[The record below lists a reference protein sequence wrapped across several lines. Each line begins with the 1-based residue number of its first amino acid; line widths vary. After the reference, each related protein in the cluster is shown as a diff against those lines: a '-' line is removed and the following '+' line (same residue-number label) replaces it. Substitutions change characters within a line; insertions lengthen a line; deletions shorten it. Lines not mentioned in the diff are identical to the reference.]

1 MQNLKT
7 QSLVLFLSTLCLLTG
22 AHAQFTPSDDSNT
35 DSLASKTTNG
45 NKVTLEVVNETGEG
59 ATAIDTAFIRFD
71 LTAVPATYTGTSVA
85 KATLKLFVHSVTKAG
100 SFNVNLVNGTW
111 AEATIDYSNQPAIG
125 TTIASNIPL
134 AISNKL
140 DYVEID
146 ITPAVVDWLNGTQAN
161 DGIALVPNDPL
172 SATFDSKENTTTSH
186 PAELDIVFNSGGT
199 LTGVT
204 TASGSGLTGGGT
216 SGTLNLSLTPCSDAD
231 PILVWNNGGWGCST
245 VSGGGGGIT
254 GSGTPGALPVF
265 NGITSLTSSYV
276 FQNGSNIGI
285 GTTTP
290 QATLDVNGVVNA
302 AISFNIG
309 ETPFAFGSSSNQNA
323 FLGFAGNSN
332 ISNVGE
338 ANTAVGYNSLAANTT
353 GNANTATGNGA
364 LLNNTMGG
372 NNMANGV
379 SALVS
384 NTTGNANSASGTQSL
399 FYNTMGSANSAS
411 GFKALFNNT
420 TGNNNTA
427 LGFTAG
433 NPTNSANTTGSN
445 NTFVGSTAN
454 SGTQTNLN
462 NATAIGANAQVTVIN
477 ALVLGS
483 IFGTNGCDT
492 PCGSVSVGIGTT
504 APGATLDVEAPSG
517 NPAPTV
523 NFGSASNPA
532 TFTVNGNA
540 TIAGAG
546 NALFFPDGSKQTTAY
561 TGGGGGITSVTGTNG
576 VNATTSGGAVT
587 VGLASNSCAYGSAL
601 SALPFTCFP
610 FATLGLNTFTASQS
624 VMGNITATG
633 VVTGSAFQI
642 GSNLFAFG
650 SYANQN
656 AFLGFAGNTATT
668 GSMNTAVG
676 ESSLFNN
683 TTGGSNTAIGYAL
696 FANSTGG
703 SNAGVGVNTLNNNT
717 TGSFNSAF
725 GVFAGQVLDGT
736 AGTGLNDTAVGSGA
750 GFGTGTLS
758 NATALGSNSEVNE
771 NNALVLGSVN
781 GLNGATSNV
790 NVGIG
795 TATPQFMLDVQG
807 TGNFTGALTAGGG
820 AIFPASPNPGTSGS
834 PSNPLDLTASAS
846 NGSTA
851 SNQTF
856 RWQAANADGT
866 TPSANL
872 NLLFGSAG
880 ATPVAT
886 GFSVAPNGT
895 LTAPAIVSTKDL
907 TETIGGNLIEKA
919 AINISQQAGADL
931 SLQSSGNSVDI
942 SPAGVTL
949 TGAIVQ
955 VQGPTIVTGMTTV
968 QGSLTVTGAV
978 TCGSGCGGGG
988 GSGTVTSVGSGPGLT
1003 GGPITSSGTL
1013 SIATAGVTNAM
1024 LANPSVT
1031 ISPGTDLMGGGTVA
1045 LGGTT
1050 TLSVNTASLPQL
1062 TGGNS
1067 FTGNQTVNGNITA
1080 TTVSA
1085 DTGFLLSSGGNLP
1098 ATVLSSNNVAGTNN
1112 DVFLGYSAGTF
1123 TGSAFGANNIGLG
1136 NNTLNAL
1143 AGGADNTASGYDA
1156 LHNTSSGGSNT
1167 GSGYSALL
1175 GNSSGSNNTAVG
1187 SFAAEYNTTGSNNT
1201 ALGYKAGPD
1210 SSTPTLNNATAI
1222 GAFADVQQ
1230 PNSLVLGSIANVN
1243 GCSPTGTPACQSANV
1258 GIGTATPQATLDV
1271 EAAGGPTVI
1280 FGNASNQAAFTVNG
1294 NLSVTGSVTCGSGC
1308 GGGGGGVTSVTGT
1321 APMVVAPNQGAVVVS
1336 LGPISDASVAATAN
1350 INPAKIAGT
1359 AATLGV
1365 NTFTGPQT
1373 VNGNLSATGVVTGS
1387 IGIGT
1392 PTPRSALEV
1401 DANVPSGLGP
1411 TVTLTNNGG
1420 GGKVSL
1426 DVNTYPPST
1435 SGTYNPAARILFAD
1449 AGNYTDTVIF
1459 QSNKPGQANNT
1470 LQNTMS
1476 IDSSGNVQ
1484 VSGNLTV
1491 AGQVAC
1497 GGSGPSCTPT
1507 NLENLSGQLS
1517 TNGGVSYTG
1526 NETYTYA
1533 GTCMIGDTILS
1544 INGYGAG
1551 ALPADGRL
1559 LQISQYSAIFDLV
1572 GINFGGDGETTFGLP
1587 DLRAFAPQGLQYSI
1601 CVNGIF
1607 PSRVDGQV
1615 MPAGKPGTPAAPPE
1629 THAPAPPPPSGAQ
1642 STPVALNLNPGVPEQ
1657 AQPPRVTPSKKPLVP
1672 PQ

>member
-71 LTAVPATYTGTSVA
+71 LTAVPATYIGTSVA

-216 SGTLNLSLTPCSDAD
+216 SGTLNLSLTPCSNAD

-587 VGLASNSCAYGSAL
+587 LSANESVVAFQTDLANGLANNLTAAESYANSTFVPLAAPGNLTQTVAGNL
-601 SALPFTCFP
+601 TEK
-610 FATLGLNTFTASQS
+610 ATLDFSLQSLDMSLQSDTSMSLQSTAEMSLQSGLIQLSSSNVTIAAPQFLINGSQTLFLPLATATASQGYDS
-624 VMGNITATG
+624 GALSWVESSYNSSSGQAVNSQFLWQAEPSGNNTSNPSGTLNLLFGTATNSPSETGLSIASNGIITFATGQTFGGGGGGGGITNVVAGTGLSGGGSTPTVTLNNAGVLNVAPGTGIAIGGTVQNPVVNINTNVVPQLSGGNSFSGNQNVNGNIAAAGTISGTTISGTTITGTTVSASKLIATG
-633 VVTGSAFQI
+633 ALYLNGNTTNPFAYESGTGA
-642 GSNLFAFG
+642 GD
-650 SYANQN
+650 N
-656 AFLGFAGNTATT
+656 AFLGFAGESVNAAAP
-668 GSMNTAVG
+668 GDENTAVG
-676 ESSLFNN
+676 YQALNVN
-683 TTGGSNTAIGYAL
+683 GTG
-696 FANSTGG
+696 STGG
-703 SNAGVGVNTLNNNT
+703 FVSFGNTAVGAQSLLANTLGDDNTAAGTNALYKNTAGNYNAAHGDGALLNNLAGNNNTANGHSSLLNT
-717 TGSFNSAF
+717 TGSFN
-725 GVFAGQVLDGT
+725 T
-736 AGTGLNDTAVGSGA
+736 GSG
-750 GFGTGTLS
+750 S
-758 NATALGSNSEVNE
+758 NALQYNAGGSYNTALGAMAGPDSASTALTYATAIGAGAVVSAP
-771 NNALVLGSVN
+771 NAMALGGPQGS
-781 GLNGATSNV
+781 ASAV

-795 TATPQFMLDVQG
+795 TATPLYPLDVRG
-807 TGNFTGALTAGGG
+807 SGTYAASITGNLNVTGTVTCGAGCSGAQGPQGPPGPAGPQGPQGPTGPTGAQGPQGLQGLQGPGGPGLREIRAALLQWYTRTYTVGSSPFGVAFDGTNIWVANWGSNTVTKLQASTGATVGAYSVGNRPYGVAFDGTNVWVTNEGDGTVTELLASTGATVGTYTVGSTPRALAFDGTNIWVANLGGSTVTELLDSTGATVGTYNVGSAPDAVAFDGTNIWVVNQGGTLTKLLASTGAVLGTYSSGVAAPYSLTFDGNNIWVAGAGGNSV
-820 AIFPASPNPGTSGS
+820 AEV
-834 PSNPLDLTASAS
+834 SAS
-846 NGSTA
+846 NGALVGTYTVGNYPEGVA
-851 SNQTF
+851 F
-856 RWQAANADGT
+856 DGT
-866 TPSANL
+866 NIWVANSGSSTVTK
-872 NLLFGSAG
+872 LLAS
-880 ATPVAT
+880 
-886 GFSVAPNGT
+886 
-895 LTAPAIVSTKDL
+895 
-907 TETIGGNLIEKA
+907 
-919 AINISQQAGADL
+919 
-931 SLQSSGNSVDI
+931 
-942 SPAGVTL
+942 
-949 TGAIVQ
+949 
-955 VQGPTIVTGMTTV
+955 
-968 QGSLTVTGAV
+968 TGAV
-978 TCGSGCGGGG
+978 LGTYSVAGSPTSLAFDGTNIWVTNS
-988 GSGTVTSVGSGPGLT
+988 GSTVTRIPG
-1003 GGPITSSGTL
+1003 
-1013 SIATAGVTNAM
+1013 N
-1024 LANPSVT
+1024 
-1031 ISPGTDLMGGGTVA
+1031 
-1045 LGGTT
+1045 
-1050 TLSVNTASLPQL
+1050 
-1062 TGGNS
+1062 
-1067 FTGNQTVNGNITA
+1067 
-1080 TTVSA
+1080 
-1085 DTGFLLSSGGNLP
+1085 
-1098 ATVLSSNNVAGTNN
+1098 
-1112 DVFLGYSAGTF
+1112 
-1123 TGSAFGANNIGLG
+1123 
-1136 NNTLNAL
+1136 
-1143 AGGADNTASGYDA
+1143 
-1156 LHNTSSGGSNT
+1156 
-1167 GSGYSALL
+1167 
-1175 GNSSGSNNTAVG
+1175 
-1187 SFAAEYNTTGSNNT
+1187 
-1201 ALGYKAGPD
+1201 
-1210 SSTPTLNNATAI
+1210 
-1222 GAFADVQQ
+1222 
-1230 PNSLVLGSIANVN
+1230 
-1243 GCSPTGTPACQSANV
+1243 
-1258 GIGTATPQATLDV
+1258 
-1271 EAAGGPTVI
+1271 
-1280 FGNASNQAAFTVNG
+1280 
-1294 NLSVTGSVTCGSGC
+1294 
-1308 GGGGGGVTSVTGT
+1308 
-1321 APMVVAPNQGAVVVS
+1321 
-1336 LGPISDASVAATAN
+1336 
-1350 INPAKIAGT
+1350 
-1359 AATLGV
+1359 
-1365 NTFTGPQT
+1365 
-1373 VNGNLSATGVVTGS
+1373 
-1387 IGIGT
+1387 
-1392 PTPRSALEV
+1392 
-1401 DANVPSGLGP
+1401 
-1411 TVTLTNNGG
+1411 
-1420 GGKVSL
+1420 
-1426 DVNTYPPST
+1426 
-1435 SGTYNPAARILFAD
+1435 
-1449 AGNYTDTVIF
+1449 
-1459 QSNKPGQANNT
+1459 
-1470 LQNTMS
+1470 
-1476 IDSSGNVQ
+1476 
-1484 VSGNLTV
+1484 
-1491 AGQVAC
+1491 
-1497 GGSGPSCTPT
+1497 
-1507 NLENLSGQLS
+1507 
-1517 TNGGVSYTG
+1517 
-1526 NETYTYA
+1526 
-1533 GTCMIGDTILS
+1533 
-1544 INGYGAG
+1544 
-1551 ALPADGRL
+1551 
-1559 LQISQYSAIFDLV
+1559 
-1572 GINFGGDGETTFGLP
+1572 
-1587 DLRAFAPQGLQYSI
+1587 
-1601 CVNGIF
+1601 
-1607 PSRVDGQV
+1607 
-1615 MPAGKPGTPAAPPE
+1615 
-1629 THAPAPPPPSGAQ
+1629 
-1642 STPVALNLNPGVPEQ
+1642 
-1657 AQPPRVTPSKKPLVP
+1657 
-1672 PQ
+1672 

>member
-7 QSLVLFLSTLCLLTG
+7 RLAVSLLSTLCLLTG
-22 AHAQFTPSDDSNT
+22 AYAQFTPSDDSNT

-45 NKVTLEVVNETGEG
+45 NKVTLEVVNQTGEG

-146 ITPAVVDWLNGTQAN
+146 ITPAVVDWLNGTQN

-364 LLNNTMGG
+364 LFNNTMGG

-587 VGLASNSCAYGSAL
+587 LSANESVVAFQTDLANGLANNLTAAESYANSTFVPLAAPGNLTQTVAGNL
-601 SALPFTCFP
+601 TEK
-610 FATLGLNTFTASQS
+610 ATLDFSLQSLDMSLQTDTSMSLQSTAEMSLQSGLIQLSSSNVTIAAPQFLINGSQTLFLPLATATASQGYDS
-624 VMGNITATG
+624 GALSWVESSYNSTSGQAVNSQFLWQAEPSGNNTSNPSGTLNLLFGTATNSPSETGLSIASNGINTFATWQTFGGGGGGGGITNVVAGTGLSGGGSTPTVTLNNAGVLNVAPGTGIAIGGTVQNPVVNINTNVVPQLSGGNSFSGNQNVNGNIAAAGTISGTTISGTTITGTTVSASKLIATG
-633 VVTGSAFQI
+633 ALYLNGNTTNAFAYESGTG
-642 GSNLFAFG
+642 GG
-650 SYANQN
+650 DN
-656 AFLGFAGNTATT
+656 AFLGFAGASVNTAAP
-668 GSMNTAVG
+668 GDENTAVG
-676 ESSLFNN
+676 FQALNVNGNGSTGGFVSFGNTAVGAQSLLANTLGNYNTATGANALDKN
-683 TTGGSNTAIGYAL
+683 TTGNYNAAHGDGALLNNVAGTNNTASGHSSLI
-696 FANSTGG
+696 
-703 SNAGVGVNTLNNNT
+703 NT
-717 TGSFNSAF
+717 TGSFN
-725 GVFAGQVLDGT
+725 T
-736 AGTGLNDTAVGSGA
+736 GSG
-750 GFGTGTLS
+750 S
-758 NATALGSNSEVNE
+758 NALQYNAGGSYNTALGALAGPDSASTGLTYATAIGAGAVVSAP
-771 NNALVLGSVN
+771 NALVLGGPQGS
-781 GLNGATSNV
+781 AAAV

-795 TATPQFMLDVQG
+795 TATPLYPLDVRG
-807 TGNFTGALTAGGG
+807 SGTYTASITGN
-820 AIFPASPNPGTSGS
+820 
-834 PSNPLDLTASAS
+834 
-846 NGSTA
+846 
-851 SNQTF
+851 
-856 RWQAANADGT
+856 
-866 TPSANL
+866 L
-872 NLLFGSAG
+872 N
-880 ATPVAT
+880 
-886 GFSVAPNGT
+886 
-895 LTAPAIVSTKDL
+895 
-907 TETIGGNLIEKA
+907 
-919 AINISQQAGADL
+919 
-931 SLQSSGNSVDI
+931 
-942 SPAGVTL
+942 
-949 TGAIVQ
+949 
-955 VQGPTIVTGMTTV
+955 VTGT
-968 QGSLTVTGAV
+968 V
-978 TCGSGCGGGG
+978 TCGSGCG
-988 GSGTVTSVGSGPGLT
+988 S
-1003 GGPITSSGTL
+1003 
-1013 SIATAGVTNAM
+1013 
-1024 LANPSVT
+1024 
-1031 ISPGTDLMGGGTVA
+1031 
-1045 LGGTT
+1045 
-1050 TLSVNTASLPQL
+1050 
-1062 TGGNS
+1062 
-1067 FTGNQTVNGNITA
+1067 
-1080 TTVSA
+1080 
-1085 DTGFLLSSGGNLP
+1085 
-1098 ATVLSSNNVAGTNN
+1098 
-1112 DVFLGYSAGTF
+1112 
-1123 TGSAFGANNIGLG
+1123 
-1136 NNTLNAL
+1136 
-1143 AGGADNTASGYDA
+1143 
-1156 LHNTSSGGSNT
+1156 
-1167 GSGYSALL
+1167 
-1175 GNSSGSNNTAVG
+1175 
-1187 SFAAEYNTTGSNNT
+1187 
-1201 ALGYKAGPD
+1201 
-1210 SSTPTLNNATAI
+1210 
-1222 GAFADVQQ
+1222 
-1230 PNSLVLGSIANVN
+1230 
-1243 GCSPTGTPACQSANV
+1243 
-1258 GIGTATPQATLDV
+1258 
-1271 EAAGGPTVI
+1271 
-1280 FGNASNQAAFTVNG
+1280 
-1294 NLSVTGSVTCGSGC
+1294 
-1308 GGGGGGVTSVTGT
+1308 GGGGGITQIT
-1321 APMVVAPNQGAVVVS
+1321 A
-1336 LGPISDASVAATAN
+1336 GP
-1350 INPAKIAGT
+1350 G
-1359 AATLGV
+1359 
-1365 NTFTGPQT
+1365 
-1373 VNGNLSATGVVTGS
+1373 LS
-1387 IGIGT
+1387 
-1392 PTPRSALEV
+1392 
-1401 DANVPSGLGP
+1401 
-1411 TVTLTNNGG
+1411 GG
-1420 GGKVSL
+1420 G
-1426 DVNTYPPST
+1426 
-1435 SGTYNPAARILFAD
+1435 
-1449 AGNYTDTVIF
+1449 
-1459 QSNKPGQANNT
+1459 
-1470 LQNTMS
+1470 
-1476 IDSSGNVQ
+1476 SSGNVTLSLNAAAANTFTSTQ
-1484 VSGNLTV
+1484 TINSSTGNGVSATTSSSS
-1491 AGQVAC
+1491 
-1497 GGSGPSCTPT
+1497 GSG
-1507 NLENLSGQLS
+1507 L
-1517 TNGGVSYTG
+1517 
-1526 NETYTYA
+1526 
-1533 GTCMIGDTILS
+1533 
-1544 INGYGAG
+1544 YGAG
-1551 ALPADGRL
+1551 NGAGVTGTTSTSTGSGVVGANTATSGNAYGVYGQSSSFTGTGVYGTGSGSGVTGSTSTPAGSGVVGVNLATSGPGYGIYGQSNAGTGVFGTGPSYGVYGQSNDVGVYGTGPDFGVYGSSSVIGVYGTTSSTIDGESAVVGNATGLSGATSGVSGSSSSPGGAGVYGVGVSTSSVGSSFFGTGAYGVWGDTDAASGIAVLATTDNDVALIAENDSNAYATVVFTNLGKAGNGEVTKQNSLLMAAYGGNTRKGCTIDTGGTLDCDGTVTAVVPANSGASKVSLYAVQSPENWFEDFGSSELVDGVATVALDSVYAQTVNTDMEYHVFLTPRGECEGLYVGATTAGSFEVRELHHGTSNIKFDYRIVARRKGYETVRLADKTEQFDRIQRMLPAVEPG
-1559 LQISQYSAIFDLV
+1559 QGGKPQPLV
-1572 GINFGGDGETTFGLP
+1572 TRRSPLSLA
-1587 DLRAFAPQGLQYSI
+1587 LRA
-1601 CVNGIF
+1601 
-1607 PSRVDGQV
+1607 
-1615 MPAGKPGTPAAPPE
+1615 
-1629 THAPAPPPPSGAQ
+1629 
-1642 STPVALNLNPGVPEQ
+1642 
-1657 AQPPRVTPSKKPLVP
+1657 PR
-1672 PQ
+1672 